1 VGEPALILAD
11 EPTGNL
17 DSTNGEEVMNLLTQL
32 NAEGTTV
39 IMVTHSQQH
48 AEYAQR
54 IINILDG
61 RVLSENMIGS
71 RSGRAA

>member
-1 VGEPALILAD
+1 
-11 EPTGNL
+11 
-17 DSTNGEEVMNLLTQL
+17 MNLLTQL
-32 NAEGTTV
+32 NGEGTTV

-54 IINILDG
+54 IINMLDG
-61 RVLSENMIGS
+61 RVLSENMIGN